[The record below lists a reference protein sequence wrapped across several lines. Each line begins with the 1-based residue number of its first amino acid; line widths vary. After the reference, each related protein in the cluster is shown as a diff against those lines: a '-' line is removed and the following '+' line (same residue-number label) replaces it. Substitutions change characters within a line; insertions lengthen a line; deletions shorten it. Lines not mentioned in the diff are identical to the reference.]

1 MARWSSK
8 RQPPASRRSIASAG
22 NSTSRDGRRTWSRE
36 ARSARPTR
44 AASRC
49 HPEADV
55 ARALDISSSLRSLS
69 ARDRRTL
76 LIGAVIA
83 VILFVLAVILPLDS
97 HVSRLQTAVAKKQAD
112 LVWMRRAA
120 PEIAAA
126 GPVRSNS
133 GESLIVIVDQ
143 SARESGLGSSLAGSQ
158 PSGRG
163 SLNVQLEKAPFDTL
177 VGWLAR
183 LSQQNGVQIESA
195 TIDSAGQ
202 PGTVN
207 ASLVLK
213 GP

>member
-1 MARWSSK
+1 MARMLDLSSK
-8 RQPPASRRSIASAG
+8 FQ
-22 NSTSRDGRRTWSRE
+22 
-36 ARSARPTR
+36 
-44 AASRC
+44 
-49 HPEADV
+49 
-55 ARALDISSSLRSLS
+55 SLS
-69 ARDRRTL
+69 PRDRRTL
-76 LIGAVIA
+76 LVGVGIA

-97 HVSRLQTAVAKKQAD
+97 SVSRLHDQVTRKQAD
-112 LVWMRRAA
+112 LVWMRNAA

-158 PSGRG
+158 PSGVG
-163 SLNVQLEKAPFDTL
+163 NLSVQLEKAPFDSL

-195 TIDSAGQ
+195 NIDSSGA
-202 PGTVN
+202 PGLVD

-213 GP
+213 SP

>member
-1 MARWSSK
+1 VA
-8 RQPPASRRSIASAG
+8 PPLNLTA
-22 NSTSRDGRRTWSRE
+22 
-36 ARSARPTR
+36 
-44 AASRC
+44 
-49 HPEADV
+49 
-55 ARALDISSSLRSLS
+55 SLRALS

-76 LIGAVIA
+76 LIGGIIA
-83 VILFVLAVILPLDS
+83 AILFVFVVILPLDRS
-97 HVSRLQTAVAKKQAD
+97 VSNLHAEVAKKQAD
-112 LVWMRRAA
+112 LVWMRSAA

-126 GPVRSNS
+126 GPVRSPS

-143 SARESGLGSSLAGSQ
+143 SARESGLGGSLAGSQ

-163 SLNVQLEKAPFDTL
+163 SLSVQLEKAPFDAL

-207 ASLVLK
+207 ASLILK
-213 GP
+213 SP

>member
-1 MARWSSK
+1 
-8 RQPPASRRSIASAG
+8 
-22 NSTSRDGRRTWSRE
+22 
-36 ARSARPTR
+36 
-44 AASRC
+44 
-49 HPEADV
+49 V
-55 ARALDISSSLRSLS
+55 ARALDLSASLRSLS
-69 ARDRRTL
+69 PRDRRTL
-76 LIGAVIA
+76 LVGGVIA
-83 VILFVLAVILPLDS
+83 AILLLFAVILPLDHS
-97 HVSRLQTAVAKKQAD
+97 VSRLQDQVARKQAD
-112 LVWMRRAA
+112 LVWMRNAA

-143 SARESGLGSSLAGSQ
+143 SARESGLGNSLAGSQ

-163 SLNVQLEKAPFDTL
+163 SLSVQLEKAPFDAL

-195 TIDSAGQ
+195 TIDTTGQ

-213 GP
+213 NP